1 MVMLFLI
8 CGQEEIHHQEVVT
21 LIAMLGD
28 HTATSIVDTVKKL
41 SGKQSIFGYNLKIR
55 SNN

>member
-21 LIAMLGD
+21 LIAMHGD
-28 HTATSIVDTVKKL
+28 HTATSIVDTVK
-41 SGKQSIFGYNLKIR
+41 N
-55 SNN
+55 

>member
-21 LIAMLGD
+21 LIAMHGE
-28 HTATSIVDTVKKL
+28 HTATSIVDVVK
-41 SGKQSIFGYNLKIR
+41 N
-55 SNN
+55 